1 MIAILFDGE
10 NRGEIA
16 ARLSELPTENT
27 HKYSHKFD
35 NRLDRNVH
43 NQRPTDNE
51 HPKTTPS
58 DKLAG
63 TSRARMEQNCQLV
76 AWRIEII
83 RHRQKFTV

>member
-43 NQRPTDNE
+43 NQRPTMNTL
-51 HPKTTPS
+51 KQRRVTNW
-58 DKLAG
+58 LAL
-63 TSRARMEQNCQLV
+63 AEQEWNRT
-76 AWRIEII
+76 ANWWRGA
-83 RHRQKFTV
+83 